1 LKILRGE
8 IKINFNKDM
17 YTILI
22 IIAVIVSILL
32 VFIVLIQNS
41 KGGGLAA
48 NFAAGNQIFGVRQTA
63 DTLEKATWYL
73 SITLGVLCVLATAFP
88 PVSRGSGTHKEST
101 VQQSSELPQNPAA
114 QPGFGVEQTP
124 AEEQPQQQEQQ
135 SQQQEQQQ
143 PQPQAQ

>member
-1 LKILRGE
+1 
-8 IKINFNKDM
+8 M

-22 IIAVIVSILL
+22 VIAIIVSILL

-73 SITLGVLCVLATAFP
+73 SVTLGLLCVFATLLP
-88 PVSRGSGTHKEST
+88 PS
-101 VQQSSELPQNPAA
+101 QSSINRGTNESVIQRNNNVMQNPAA
-114 QPGFGVEQTP
+114 QPEFGIEQN
-124 AEEQPQQQEQQ
+124 QNSQET
-135 SQQQEQQQ
+135 QETQTQE
-143 PQPQAQ
+143 AQD

>member
-1 LKILRGE
+1 M
-8 IKINFNKDM
+8 F

-22 IIAVIVSILL
+22 IIAIIVSILL

-73 SITLGVLCVLATAFP
+73 SITLGLLCILATSFP
-88 PVSRGSGTHKEST
+88 PTASTSRTTEST
-101 VQQSSELPQNPAA
+101 VQQSGNFFQNSAA
-114 QPGFGVEQTP
+114 QPGFGVENQ
-124 AEEQPQQQEQQ
+124 AETQEQPISQPQEQTQQQGQET
-135 SQQQEQQQ
+135 SQEENTNT
-143 PQPQAQ
+143 AE

>member
-1 LKILRGE
+1 
-8 IKINFNKDM
+8 M

-22 IIAVIVSILL
+22 VLAIIVSILL

-73 SITLGVLCVLATAFP
+73 SITLGVLCIFATAFP
-88 PVSRGSGTHKEST
+88 PTSRGEANSST
-101 VQQSSELPQNPAA
+101 VQRNNELFHNPTA
-114 QPGFGVEQTP
+114 QPGFGTEQTQP
-124 AEEQPQQQEQQ
+124 AGDQTQPTEEQPQQQEA
-135 SQQQEQQQ
+135 SQ
-143 PQPQAQ
+143 PQETPTE